1 MIVFIRFSAVAVLER
16 FMILFSLNAQVNC
29 SDIFVNKHNIYICIL
44 LLIYLLTCYNHIR
57 RRER

>member
-1 MIVFIRFSAVAVLER
+1 MNVFIRFSAVAALER

-44 LLIYLLTCYNHIR
+44 LWKHLQFINLL
-57 RRER
+57 

>member
-1 MIVFIRFSAVAVLER
+1 MIVFIRFSAVAALER

-44 LLIYLLTCYNHIR
+44 L
-57 RRER
+57 